1 MEETQKATKRREL
14 CFRGLFYCIGLLTLA
29 VGIILNTKAGLGVSA
44 IISVPYCVSLI
55 LHFNFGNMTF
65 IMYVILVLIQ
75 FLVKGKDR
83 KWADL
88 LQLGVSIIFTRFLNL
103 FGSFIPSVPENDLVA
118 KVIVLLIAVL
128 LTGIG
133 AAMSVNARLVPNPGD
148 GIVSAIADRTG
159 KDLGFIKNCVDLT
172 CILITVSIGLITE
185 HRLVGIGI
193 GTVVSM
199 IAVGRFMWLYNKLFK
214 EKVGK
219 LSGILIYDGH
229 QADAKT
235 SLTE

>member
-1 MEETQKATKRREL
+1 MEEMQKETKRREL
-14 CFRGLFYCIGLLTLA
+14 CYRILFYCMGLLILA

-55 LHFNFGNMTF
+55 FHLNFGNTTF
-65 IMYVILVLIQ
+65 MIYALLVLIQ
-75 FLVKGKDR
+75 FIVKGKDK
-83 KWADL
+83 KWVDL

-103 FGSFIPSVPENDLVA
+103 FSAFFPSVPENDLAA

-133 AAMSVNARLVPNPGD
+133 AAMSVNARLIPNPGD
-148 GIVSAIADRTG
+148 GIVSAFADRTG
-159 KDLGFIKNCVDLT
+159 KELGFIKNCVDLV
-172 CILITVSIGLITE
+172 CILITVSIGLIME
-185 HRLVGIGI
+185 HKLVGIGI

-214 EKVGK
+214 EKIGN
-219 LSGILIYDGH
+219 LSGISFYDGNNVEVE
-229 QADAKT
+229 
-235 SLTE
+235 SVE